1 MASDKKKQC
10 QLQAL
15 LACRLRGL
23 KSWSPPSSKQQLA
36 VLKVGLSDS
45 DSYTILAVGQSGKTA
60 GPGNHEEEDLSK
72 LSYRQGGGGCRL
84 SILFD
89 LNQAGELEDK
99 GGGDVDVGVALLPD
113 DGQGGVEQ
121 PILARLE
128 AHPTELRQAGGHDGA
143 LTN

>member
-45 DSYTILAVGQSGKTA
+45 DSYTVLVVGQFSSLDSLSGSDSHKEQEKEEE
-60 GPGNHEEEDLSK
+60 GEEEQKQKEEEEEEEEDEETSTNLF
-72 LSYRQGGGGCRL
+72 
-84 SILFD
+84 IL
-89 LNQAGELEDK
+89 
-99 GGGDVDVGVALLPD
+99 VS
-113 DGQGGVEQ
+113 
-121 PILARLE
+121 
-128 AHPTELRQAGGHDGA
+128 
-143 LTN
+143 

>member
-1 MASDKKKQC
+1 MAFVVQHS
-10 QLQAL
+10 LQIGCL
-15 LACRLRGL
+15 LSA
-23 KSWSPPSSKQQLA
+23 
-36 VLKVGLSDS
+36 
-45 DSYTILAVGQSGKTA
+45 GKTA

-99 GGGDVDVGVALLPD
+99 GGGDVDVGVALLLD